1 MNNEIAT
8 YEDRST
14 AQRKDAIAAGVSRIV
29 ALQQKIDDSK
39 DDVETA
45 FVSVVNAMRAQ
56 GMELIR
62 MADREQV
69 SFSFFNTLTDM
80 PFDFDTAKSRVSLCK
95 KMPKAVKTFEE
106 ARDVY
111 RSVLEQMNLLQVEEV
126 AGGGNH
132 GVSHDAFGLA
142 LNSFVLIKQKFQK
155 AIMLMPIEKCAPD
168 LLKTIVADTQ
178 WAVEI
183 NAQAR
188 LALSR

>member
-132 GVSHDAFGLA
+132 GISHDAFGLA